1 MRNINQYFA
10 FLSDQQL
17 TGNEKDIAGPDL
29 QYLTY
34 LRDRMV
40 LSGMSY
46 CCISFLLIFTWY
58 FMHRLRWIYW
68 GRYILKTSSDKL
80 FFLTEFET
88 TIWPSLL
95 FGLKVNVLL
104 KPLYILPSWKD
115 DSILQI
121 REQKECEYI
130 KVFSQTRWSKQI

>member
-10 FLSDQQL
+10 FLREQQL

-46 CCISFLLIFTWY
+46 CCIYHFY
-58 FMHRLRWIYW
+58 
-68 GRYILKTSSDKL
+68 
-80 FFLTEFET
+80 
-88 TIWPSLL
+88 
-95 FGLKVNVLL
+95 
-104 KPLYILPSWKD
+104 
-115 DSILQI
+115 
-121 REQKECEYI
+121 
-130 KVFSQTRWSKQI
+130 VFSPGISCTG